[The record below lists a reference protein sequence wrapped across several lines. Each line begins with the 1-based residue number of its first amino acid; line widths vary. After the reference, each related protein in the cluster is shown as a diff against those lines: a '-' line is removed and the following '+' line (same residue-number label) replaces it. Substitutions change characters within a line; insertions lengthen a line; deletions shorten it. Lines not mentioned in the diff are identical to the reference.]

1 VADAAVLID
10 GVSKSFRLYHE
21 RASSLKERIVNRRRA
36 AFEEFWALK
45 DVSIQIAGSETAGL
59 IGPNG
64 SGKTTLLKLVAG
76 IIRPTDGRIET
87 RGRIASLLELGA
99 GFHPDLTGRENV
111 YLNASIL
118 GLSRKETD
126 KYFDAIVAF
135 AELEPF
141 IDMQVR
147 HYSSGM
153 YVRLGFAV
161 AVHVDPEILI
171 VDEVLAVGD
180 EAFQRRCLGRIR
192 DFQREGRTIV
202 FVTHAVDIVREICT
216 KAFLLEKGKLVA
228 EGRPSDVVDTF
239 RRHIH
244 GGDPGE
250 QVGAIDERG
259 SGEARITDVRFIDDR
274 GEERQVYSPGER
286 LEIRA
291 RVDVDRPLEDP
302 VVGVIIYDDTGRFLW
317 GTNTALRDE
326 PLGTVSGP
334 RDVTITI
341 PTLPVL
347 DTTCF
352 LTLAFSSKAG
362 HDYHWREKGWAFKV
376 VSQGADL
383 GSVHFDA
390 NIEVKPL

>member
-1 VADAAVLID
+1 MGEPAVRVEH
-10 GVSKSFRLYHE
+10 VSKRFRLYHE
-21 RASSLKERIVNRRRA
+21 RASSLKERIINRRRA
-36 AFEEFWALK
+36 EYEEFWALK
-45 DVSIQIAGSETAGL
+45 DVSLEIEGSTTAGL
-59 IGPNG
+59 IGRNG
-64 SGKTTLLKLVAG
+64 SGKTTLLKTVAG
-76 IIRPTDGRIET
+76 IIRPTEGRVTT

-118 GLSRKETD
+118 GLTRKETD
-126 KYFDAIVAF
+126 RYFDDIVAF
-135 AELEPF
+135 AELGEF

-216 KAFLLEKGKLVA
+216 KAYFLKQGVVAA
-228 EGRPSDVVDTF
+228 EGRPSDVVDAF

-244 GGDPGE
+244 GGDPE
-250 QVGAIDERG
+250 QTGPVDERG
-259 SGEARITDVRFIDDR
+259 TGEASLSDVRFVDDA
-274 GEERQVYSPGER
+274 GEERQVYNPGES

-291 RVDVDRPLEDP
+291 RLDVKRPITD
-302 VVGVIIYDDTGRFLW
+302 GVIGVIVYDDAGRYLW
-317 GTNTALRDE
+317 GTNTGMRDVD
-326 PLGTVSGP
+326 LGTVDGP
-334 RDVTITI
+334 RLVRIRI
-341 PTLPVL
+341 PALPVL
-347 DTTCF
+347 DTSCSV
-352 LTLAFSSKAG
+352 TLAVSGRSG
-362 HDYHWREKGWAFKV
+362 QDYYWREKGWAFKV

-390 NIEVKPL
+390 SIEVEPL

>member
-1 VADAAVLID
+1 MDSAAVQVED
-10 GVSKSFRLYHE
+10 VSKTFRLYHE

-36 AFEEFWALK
+36 TYEEFWALK
-45 DVSIQIAGSETAGL
+45 DVSLEINTAETAGL
-59 IGPNG
+59 IGANG

-76 IIRPTDGRIET
+76 IIRPTSGRITT

-126 KYFDAIVAF
+126 RHFDAIVAF

-216 KAFLLEKGKLVA
+216 RAFFLEKGQLVA

-244 GGDPGE
+244 GGEKAPTGSVD
-250 QVGAIDERG
+250 QRG
-259 SGEARITDVRFIDDR
+259 SGEASFADVRFVDDR
-274 GEERQVYSPGER
+274 GEDRQVYTPGES

-291 RVDVDRPLEDP
+291 RLDVKQPISDP
-302 VVGVIIYDDTGRFLW
+302 VIGVIVYDDAGRYLW
-317 GTNTALRDE
+317 GTNTGLRDVD
-326 PLGTVSGP
+326 LGTIDADRMV
-334 RDVTITI
+334 RVRI
-341 PTLPVL
+341 PSLPVL
-347 DTTCF
+347 NTTCF
-352 LTLAFSSKAG
+352 VTLAVSSRSG
-362 HDYHWREKGWAFKV
+362 QDYYWREKGWAFKV

-390 NIEVKPL
+390 SIDVDPL

>member
-1 VADAAVLID
+1 MSEPAVLVES
-10 GVSKSFRLYHE
+10 VSKSFRLYHE
-21 RASSLKERIVNRRRA
+21 RASSLKERVVNRRRPA
-36 AFEEFWALK
+36 YEEFWALK
-45 DVSIQIAGSETAGL
+45 DVSLSIDTSETAGL
-59 IGPNG
+59 IGANG
-64 SGKTTLLKLVAG
+64 SGKTTLLKTVAG
-76 IIRPTDGRIET
+76 IIRPTSGRITT

-118 GLSRKETD
+118 GLTRKETD
-126 KYFDAIVAF
+126 RYFDDIVAF

-192 DFQREGRTIV
+192 DFQRDGRTIV

-216 KAFLLEKGKLVA
+216 RAFFLEKGKLVA
-228 EGRPSDVVDTF
+228 DGRPSDVVDTF

-244 GGDPGE
+244 GGDPAPT
-250 QVGAIDERG
+250 GAADVRG
-259 SGEARITDVRFIDDR
+259 TGEATFTDVRFVDDR
-274 GEERQVYSPGER
+274 GEDRQVYTPGESV
-286 LEIRA
+286 EIRA
-291 RVDVDRPLEDP
+291 RLDVEGSISDP
-302 VVGVIIYDDTGRFLW
+302 VLGVVVYDDAGRYLW
-317 GTNTALRDE
+317 GTNTGLRDMS
-326 PLGTVSGP
+326 LGTINGSRLV
-334 RDVTITI
+334 RVKI
-341 PTLPVL
+341 PSLPMVN
-347 DTTCF
+347 TTCSV
-352 LTLAFSSKAG
+352 TLALSSPSG
-362 HDYHWREKGWAFKV
+362 QDYTWREKGWAFKV

-383 GSVHFDA
+383 GSMHFDA
-390 NIEVKPL
+390 SIEVEPL

>member
-1 VADAAVLID
+1 MTQPAVQVE

-36 AFEEFWALK
+36 SYEEFWALK
-45 DVSIQIAGSETAGL
+45 DVSLEIDTAETAGL
-59 IGPNG
+59 IGANG
-64 SGKTTLLKLVAG
+64 SGKTTLLKTVAG
-76 IIRPTDGRIET
+76 IIRPTSGRITT

-111 YLNASIL
+111 FLNASIL
-118 GLSRKETD
+118 GLSRKETVR
-126 KYFDAIVAF
+126 YFDQIVAF

-216 KAFLLEKGKLVA
+216 RAFFLEKGKLVA

-244 GGDPGE
+244 GGDPAPTGPVD
-250 QVGAIDERG
+250 QRG
-259 SGEARITDVRFIDDR
+259 SGEASFSDVVFTDDR
-274 GEERQVYSPGER
+274 GEERQVYSPGES
-286 LEIRA
+286 LELRA
-291 RVDVDRPLEDP
+291 RLDVTEPIHDP
-302 VVGVIIYDDTGRFLW
+302 VLGVIVYDDAGRYLW
-317 GTNTALRDE
+317 GTNTAMRDVS
-326 PLGTVSGP
+326 LGTIDGERIV
-334 RDVTITI
+334 RVTI
-341 PTLPVL
+341 PSLPMVN
-347 DTTCF
+347 TTCF
-352 LTLAFSSKAG
+352 VTLALSSRSG
-362 HDYHWREKGWAFKV
+362 QDYIWREKGWAFKV

-383 GSVHFDA
+383 GSMHFDA
-390 NIEVKPL
+390 SIDVQRP

>member
-1 VADAAVLID
+1 MDSAAVQVED
-10 GVSKSFRLYHE
+10 VSKSFRLYHE

-36 AFEEFWALK
+36 TYEEFWALK
-45 DVSIQIAGSETAGL
+45 DVSLEINTAETAGL
-59 IGPNG
+59 IGANG

-76 IIRPTDGRIET
+76 IIRPTSGRITT

-126 KYFDAIVAF
+126 RHFDAIVAF

-216 KAFLLEKGKLVA
+216 RAFFLEKGQLVA
-228 EGRPSDVVDTF
+228 EGRPSEVVDTF

-244 GGDPGE
+244 GGEKAPTGSVD
-250 QVGAIDERG
+250 QRG
-259 SGEARITDVRFIDDR
+259 SGEASFADVRFVDDR
-274 GEERQVYSPGER
+274 GEDRQVYTPGES

-291 RVDVDRPLEDP
+291 RLDVKEPISDP
-302 VVGVIIYDDTGRFLW
+302 VIGVIVYDDAGRYLW
-317 GTNTALRDE
+317 GTNTGLRDVD
-326 PLGTVSGP
+326 LGTIDADRMV
-334 RDVTITI
+334 RVRI
-341 PTLPVL
+341 PSLPVVN
-347 DTTCF
+347 TTCF
-352 LTLAFSSKAG
+352 VTLAVSSRSG
-362 HDYHWREKGWAFKV
+362 QDYYWREKGWAFKV

-390 NIEVKPL
+390 SIDVDPL